1 MSLSFIDPPPNPSD
15 TSECVGVGLGSTGIA
30 SFRCIAPRRGRGTL
44 RYAQFRTLILI
55 GLGLVG
61 LGWLLL
67 PEPVLAQCAMCRAT
81 VTQSPEGREM
91 SEKLNTAILVMFF
104 APYLVF
110 GTVAAVLF
118 RARITPFVT
127 RVLRFLFLPR

>member
-1 MSLSFIDPPPNPSD
+1 MSPSFIDPPSYPP
-15 TSECVGVGLGSTGIA
+15 
-30 SFRCIAPRRGRGTL
+30 PRRGEGTL
-44 RYAQFRTLILI
+44 VRVRLRTLILL
-55 GLGLVG
+55 GLGLVA
-61 LGWLLL
+61 LGCLLY

-81 VTQSPEGREM
+81 VTQSPEGRQM

-110 GTVAAVLF
+110 GTVATVLF

-127 RVLRFLFLPR
+127 RLLRFLLLPR

>member
-1 MSLSFIDPPPNPSD
+1 MTRGKGGAAL
-15 TSECVGVGLGSTGIA
+15 LAAGIVA
-30 SFRCIAPRRGRGTL
+30 LAWLTC
-44 RYAQFRTLILI
+44 AQ
-55 GLGLVG
+55 
-61 LGWLLL
+61 
-67 PEPVLAQCAMCRAT
+67 PALAQCAMCKAT

-110 GTVAAVLF
+110 GTLATVLF
-118 RARITPFVT
+118 RARIAPYVI

>member
-1 MSLSFIDPPPNPSD
+1 MP
-15 TSECVGVGLGSTGIA
+15 V
-30 SFRCIAPRRGRGTL
+30 RL
-44 RYAQFRTLILI
+44 R
-55 GLGLVG
+55 V
-61 LGWLLL
+61 LLL
-67 PEPVLAQCAMCRAT
+67 LAALCTLVLFVCPERVLAQCAMCKAT

-110 GTVAAVLF
+110 GTLATVLF
-118 RARITPFVT
+118 RARIAPFVA

>member
-1 MSLSFIDPPPNPSD
+1 MS
-15 TSECVGVGLGSTGIA
+15 
-30 SFRCIAPRRGRGTL
+30 RGRARG
-44 RYAQFRTLILI
+44 ALIAVLTCLAI
-55 GLGLVG
+55 GF
-61 LGWLLL
+61 LLY

-81 VTQSPEGREM
+81 VTQSPEGRAM

-110 GTVAAVLF
+110 GTVATVLF

-127 RVLRFLFLPR
+127 RLLRFLLLPR

>member
-1 MSLSFIDPPPNPSD
+1 MSSSFLAPPPSSFPR
-15 TSECVGVGLGSTGIA
+15 EGKEARPHPRLRAWILAGLGVVA
-30 SFRCIAPRRGRGTL
+30 LA
-44 RYAQFRTLILI
+44 
-55 GLGLVG
+55 
-61 LGWLLL
+61 WLLHS
-67 PEPVLAQCAMCRAT
+67 EPVLAQCAMCRAT

-110 GTVAAVLF
+110 GTAAAVLF
-118 RARITPFVT
+118 RARIAPFVT

>member
-1 MSLSFIDPPPNPSD
+1 MSRVS
-15 TSECVGVGLGSTGIA
+15 
-30 SFRCIAPRRGRGTL
+30 L
-44 RYAQFRTLILI
+44 RILI
-55 GLGLVG
+55 VFGLGLVA
-61 LGWLLL
+61 LGWLLY

-81 VTQSPEGREM
+81 VTQSPEGRAM

-110 GTVAAVLF
+110 GTVATVLF
-118 RARITPFVT
+118 RARITPFVA